1 VSPAQRGEIWLIDLG
16 MVAKTRPALI
26 LSVAFDDRERAVF
39 TYVPRTT
46 VLRGTRFEVP
56 HTARGFDPGGFDPG
70 GFDAQ
75 GIGRCAQRAAH
86 PPPRRGRRPDSRADR
101 DRRESLARPRL
112 TPAYCYHPSTMLPV
126 DSPLGIFLR
135 HLPMSAEQNIKC

>member
-1 VSPAQRGEIWLIDLG
+1 MTLAQRGEIWLIDLG

-26 LSVAFDDRERAVF
+26 LSVPVGDRERAVF

-56 HTARGFDPGGFDPG
+56 HTARGFDSG

-75 GIGRCAQRAAH
+75 GIGGVPGRQLV
-86 PPPRRGRRPDSRADR
+86 RRLG
-101 DRRESLARPRL
+101 
-112 TPAYCYHPSTMLPV
+112 MV
-126 DSPLGIFLR
+126 DSPTLARVEAAVKAWLGFV
-135 HLPMSAEQNIKC
+135 